1 MDDSRDWM
9 CRSFR
14 NRGTIEFVFEHG
26 LTLNGELMILKQG
39 FETESYT
46 SLVLRPSPV

>member
-14 NRGTIEFVFEHG
+14 NRGTIEIVFG
-26 LTLNGELMILKQG
+26 GGASTD
-39 FETESYT
+39 
-46 SLVLRPSPV
+46 SL